1 MDIRQKKFSH
11 SARFEFGE
19 DELRYTQKDGSGSR
33 SFSLPYAAISRDRQT
48 LEVRNDWLRNV
59 GLLWIALGA
68 GLTAM
73 AWFGD
78 QVLRISLWVWIGLA
92 CYAAYRFRST
102 GFTILPTEKGNLLV
116 IDDSDGPKVLGEIE
130 RRRAEHMRREYDFFP
145 EGDTPEQLAGR
156 FRWLHREGAL
166 SDAELEQRL
175 ARIPPP
181 QAEAAAQVLPS
192 PGQRLN

>member
-1 MDIRQKKFSH
+1 MEIRQKKFSH
-11 SARFEFGE
+11 STSFGFED

-33 SFSLPYAAISRDRQT
+33 SFTIPYVAISRDRQT

-59 GLLWIALGA
+59 GLLWIALGV

-73 AWFGD
+73 AWFGE
-78 QVLRISLWVWIGLA
+78 QALRISVWVWVGLA
-92 CYAAYRFRST
+92 CYVAYRVRST

-116 IDDSDGPKVLGEIE
+116 IDDKDGPRVLQEIE
-130 RRRAEHMRREYDFFP
+130 QRRAAAMRREYDFFP
-145 EGDTPEQLAGR
+145 EGDSPEQLAGR

-166 SDAELEQRL
+166 SEEELQQRL
-175 ARIPPP
+175 ARIAPP
-181 QAEAAAQVLPS
+181 EDEMAAPVLPS

>member
-1 MDIRQKKFSH
+1 MEIQQKKFSH
-11 SARFEFGE
+11 SARFGFGE
-19 DELRYTQKDGSGSR
+19 DDLHYTQKDGSGSR
-33 SFSLPYAAISRDRQT
+33 SFSLPYTAISRDRQT

-59 GLLWIALGA
+59 GLLWMALGA

-78 QVLRISLWVWIGLA
+78 HVLRVSLWVWVGLA
-92 CYAAYRFRST
+92 CYVAYRVRST

-116 IDDSDGPKVLGEIE
+116 IDDKDGPRVLDEIE

-145 EGDTPEQLAGR
+145 ESDTPEQLAGR

-166 SDAELEQRL
+166 NDAELEQRL
-175 ARIPPP
+175 SRIPLPDNDP
-181 QAEAAAQVLPS
+181 AARVLLP

>member
-1 MDIRQKKFSH
+1 MDIQQKKFSH

-33 SFSLPYAAISRDRQT
+33 SFSLPYTAISRDRQT

-59 GLLWIALGA
+59 GLLWILLGA

-78 QVLRISLWVWIGLA
+78 QVLRISPWVWVGLA
-92 CYAAYRFRST
+92 CYAVYRFRST
-102 GFTILPTEKGNLLV
+102 AFTILPTEKGNLLV
-116 IDDSDGPKVLGEIE
+116 IDDKDGPKVLREIE
-130 RRRAEHMRREYDFFP
+130 QRRAEHMRREYDFFP

-175 ARIPPP
+175 SRIPPP
-181 QAEAAAQVLPS
+181 EAEAAAQALPS
-192 PGQRLN
+192 PGQLLN